1 MKITLR
7 QDLLGALLFLVVS
20 AVLWVLM
27 PSQIVVSD
35 PDEVITAQTFPRLII
50 GLMGAC
56 SAILLIKEIIK
67 LIRKQPTKMV
77 EIRLAEEAHSLFL
90 VLTLVLYW
98 GLLHWLPFMVAST
111 LFAFT
116 LLAFFRCKNWKYYAI
131 VAAFSVLLSLF
142 FQNLL
147 HISLP

>member
-27 PSQIVVSD
+27 PSQIIVSD

-67 LIRKQPTKMV
+67 LIRKQPAKMV

-90 VLTLVLYW
+90 VLTLVFYW
-98 GLLHWLPFMVAST
+98 GLLHWFPFMVAST
-111 LFAFT
+111 LFAFV
-116 LLAFFRCKNWKYYAI
+116 LLAFFHCKNWKYYAI
-131 VAAFSVLLSLF
+131 VAAFSVLLSFF

>member
-7 QDLLGALLFLVVS
+7 QDLAGALLFLAVS

-27 PSQIVVSD
+27 PSQIVVND

-67 LIRKQPTKMV
+67 LVRKQPTKMV
-77 EIRLAEEAHSLFL
+77 EIRLAEESHSFFL
-90 VLTLVLYW
+90 VLTLVFYW
-98 GLLHWLPFMVAST
+98 SLLHWLPFMVAST
-111 LFAFT
+111 LFAFA
-116 LLAFFRCKNWKYYAI
+116 LLAFFRCKNWTYYAI
-131 VAAFSVLLSLF
+131 VAVFSVLLSLF